1 MTPYEALAALAEREL
16 ALVGAGAI
24 DELPK
29 IHAERHALLAALPA
43 RPPAEAKPAL
53 ERTLALQQR
62 VTAALEDRVREAGE
76 ELRRVSRG
84 RTAMHGY
91 APQTDRLKLVDRAG

>member
-1 MTPYEALAALAEREL
+1 MNPYDALAALAEQEL
-16 ALVGAGAI
+16 ALVAAGRI
-24 DELPK
+24 DELPQ
-29 IHAERHALLAALPA
+29 IHADRRALLAALPPK
-43 RPPAEAKPAL
+43 PPADAKPAL
-53 ERTLALQQR
+53 ERAWSLQQR
-62 VTAALEDRVREAGE
+62 VSEALEERIRQAGE

>member
-1 MTPYEALAALAEREL
+1 MTPYDALAALAEREL

-24 DELPK
+24 DELPAL
-29 IHAERHALLAALPA
+29 HAERRTLLASLPA
-43 RPPAEAKPAL
+43 KPPAEAKPAL
-53 ERTLALQQR
+53 ERAWALQQR
-62 VTAALEDRVREAGE
+62 VTEALEERIRQAGE

>member
-1 MTPYEALAALAEREL
+1 MTPYDALAALAEREL

-29 IHAERHALLAALPA
+29 IHAERRALLAALPSK
-43 RPPAEAKPAL
+43 PPADAKPAL
-53 ERTLALQQR
+53 ERAWVLQQR
-62 VTAALEDRVREAGE
+62 VTAALEERIRQAGE

-91 APQTDRLKLVDRAG
+91 APQTDRLRLVDRAG